1 MKFASLL
8 IIFLTITSAHAAMI
22 DQVKTSYESRAK
34 NGRSESEKK
43 HYQAILDNCFTANYK
58 KVPVLEIKKCARDQ
72 SNKFCKIPSQS
83 ASGFCTKIKTSR
95 NRKRPTRAKR
105 NKSL

>member
-1 MKFASLL
+1 MKLASLL
-8 IIFLTITSAHAAMI
+8 MIFLMITSSQAAMI

-43 HYQAILDNCFTANYK
+43 HYQAILDKCFTANYK
-58 KVPVLEIKKCARDQ
+58 KVPIKEVKKCARDQ
-72 SNKFCKIPSQS
+72 SQKFCDIPSQS

-105 NKSL
+105 KSSL